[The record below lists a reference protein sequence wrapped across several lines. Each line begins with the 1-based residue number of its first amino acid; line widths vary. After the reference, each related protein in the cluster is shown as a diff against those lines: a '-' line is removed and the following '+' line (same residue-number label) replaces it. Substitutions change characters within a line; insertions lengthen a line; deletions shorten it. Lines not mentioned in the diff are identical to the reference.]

1 MGLKTRLDGR
11 SKDNRSFQVKNEKGE
26 VIAAVELLDSG
37 GATLEVSTAPGLHIS
52 KPNGWSS
59 KRK

>member
-11 SKDNRSFQVKNEKGE
+11 SSTNNVLHIVDSKTGE
-26 VIAAVELLDSG
+26 VVAFIECPEQTSINLD
-37 GATLEVSTAPGLHIS
+37 VSTLTTYHVE

-59 KRK
+59 KK